1 MSVEAGSIEVV
12 LKAFVDDFERD
23 LKNAKDSLS
32 GIADVSKTVAIA
44 SGAAFA
50 GLTGFIGASVAA
62 ANEAKEAQIRLASAL
77 GTTAESADVAAISG
91 LASELSRFTQFSDD
105 AAIGAAATLASFKLN
120 TQQITE
126 LIPKVQNLAAF
137 MGTDLNSAAQGV
149 ASAVTRGSGAMRGL
163 GIAMS
168 DSQREAFDFMT
179 TGERVAAIMGLLD
192 QKTGDAARTL
202 GTTAAGAFAQLKN
215 AGGEILES
223 FGQIFEGPIA
233 NSMKAMA
240 DRLNDIAKGI
250 SEMSPGMKNLVGI
263 TTVLATATAGLVAG
277 LATIGVLLPT
287 IKVGALAAGGAFGT
301 MLKSILAMKMALI
314 EVTAIVAALIE
325 AVGLIKLTIQTF
337 RDGAQSVR
345 DKLGITDK
353 DSVLSGAGKIASGG
367 FSEGVSTIFGPLKE
381 QAEKLLGS
389 FDSIGKSAEAD
400 IVKPFGSIS
409 KTTDMWGRAMA
420 RAAEAQDKTTGKTL
434 DFSGDDAMIR
444 ESLGDVFARVSREIN
459 PEALTKPFKDLKPKF
474 EAVSKGFGAEID
486 ESMSGFAVAVGT
498 RLMNSL
504 SSSGFIN
511 KISRSL
517 GEFGQVMHSAMQGFS
532 SGGVWGAVVA
542 VVAEIL
548 SRSESFRRI
557 GDRLSQSIGKLVEFI
572 DPIVAAFE
580 PIIGAITSLS
590 ELIHDISYT
599 MGGLGSV
606 IEALGK
612 VLGWVADGLQK
623 VIGGVVGAFAWI
635 MDKIGDLF
643 KKLHL
648 GGAAKNMH
656 SAADNLRK
664 SIKQTEGDADAS
676 ATLLEPKTYEDTQ
689 SDLEGLGDAAS
700 NAAEQ
705 LTNMPTGFRAELER
719 FNASVPSIAQ
729 MGGQLDGT
737 SRAVA
742 QKIIN
747 IGEVTVQDTTEFMRK
762 LKDLIEFDNFV
773 NGGTPLT
780 YGAPYGVERKGS

>member
-32 GIADVSKTVAIA
+32 GIADVSKTVAVA

-149 ASAVTRGSGAMRGL
+149 ASAVTRGSGAMRVL

-168 DSQREAFDFMT
+168 DAQREAFDMMDVGDRVT
-179 TGERVAAIMGLLD
+179 TIMGLLD

-389 FDSIGKSAEAD
+389 FDYIGKSAEAD

-409 KTTDMWGRAMA
+409 KTTDIWGRAMA

-648 GGAAKNMH
+648 GGAAKNMY

-664 SIKQTEGDADAS
+664 SIKQTGEDADAS
-676 ATLLEPKTYEDTQ
+676 ATLFEPKTYEDTQ

-705 LTNMPTGFRAELER
+705 LTNMPTGFRTELER
-719 FNASVPSIAQ
+719 FNASVPSISQ